1 MCSSRFS
8 HFNNF
13 FFLFIKGGSN
23 NNNYANVDLIVSVAK
38 QHKVDAVWAGW
49 GHASENPKLPA
60 SLSKAGIMF
69 MGPSEGAMW
78 MLGMYFGF

>member
-1 MCSSRFS
+1 MHFYIQS
-8 HFNNF
+8 FNNF
-13 FFLFIKGGSN
+13 FFLFSKGGSN
-23 NNNYANVDLIVSVAK
+23 NNNYANVDLIVSIAK
-38 QHKVDAVWAGW
+38 QHKVEAVWAGW

-78 MLGMYFGF
+78 MLGMYFGFW